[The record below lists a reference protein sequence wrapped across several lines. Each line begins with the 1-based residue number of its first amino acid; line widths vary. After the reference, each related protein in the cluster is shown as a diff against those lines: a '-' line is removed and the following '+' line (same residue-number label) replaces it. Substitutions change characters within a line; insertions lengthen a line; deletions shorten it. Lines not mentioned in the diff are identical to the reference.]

1 MRVFDKSDDRDWV
14 LMGLLAVLNLGSL
27 LTTMLGASELLPE
40 PMSYILG
47 FAVQVMLFTL
57 LAGFAGSHAPLR
69 KWLAVAV
76 FASAC
81 VYCSFFA
88 YYGQLQEGE
97 EQHRQLA
104 LAETRHAE
112 LVKAVYSE
120 AKLEGEGL
128 AREAQELDR
137 QATEEAARGSTTGTV
152 GYGPR
157 AKEMREKA
165 NEASLVAERH
175 QASVERLA
183 PLFEFDPNGL
193 SPKEIHSKDVAAWQA
208 APPEWTQGVPQPD
221 YKAYVDVMSQV
232 PFLAPIHRVQEGD
245 PVAMVALL
253 LAMLVDGMAILLGTA
268 IDKGRGQRSLEEVLG
283 SGILNFRNLVKVV
296 REAFATPEEA
306 IAHPRAIRL
315 MLRGPAAPFL
325 RAFEEGIHEENGAIV
340 MGTAA
345 PDESHRENWD
355 ILVTRLEELH
365 WLEFDADGA
374 RVVQHQRFKQW
385 LVERIR
391 DEERTDVHVGPEAPH
406 RLVLDDLPS
415 P

>member
-1 MRVFDKSDDRDWV
+1 MRLFDSSEDRDWV
-14 LMGLLAVLNLGSL
+14 LLGLLALLNVGSL
-27 LTTMLGASELLPE
+27 LTTVLGARELLPE

-47 FAVQVMLFTL
+47 FVVQAMLFTL

-97 EQHRQLA
+97 QQHRQLA

-112 LVKAVYSE
+112 LVKSVYSE
-120 AKLEGEGL
+120 AKLEGERL
-128 AREAQELDR
+128 EREAKELDR
-137 QATEEAARGSTTGTV
+137 QATEEAARGSTSGTV

-165 NEASLVAERH
+165 NQASLVAERH

-193 SPKEIHSKDVAAWQA
+193 SPKEVHSKDVAAWQA

-221 YKAYVDVMSQV
+221 YAAYVDVMSQV

-245 PVAMVALL
+245 PVAMVALM

-268 IDKGRGQRSLEEVLG
+268 IDKRRDQRSIGEVIG
-283 SGILNFRNLVKVV
+283 AQIATTKDAWAHVQ
-296 REAFATPEEA
+296 EALRPKKAAEA
-306 IAHPRAIRL
+306 ASTVIRL
-315 MLRGPAAPFL
+315 KLRGPAAPFL
-325 RAFEEGIHEENGAIV
+325 REFDRSIHEENGSLGLALLNHD
-340 MGTAA
+340 
-345 PDESHRENWD
+345 DETYKAGCEV
-355 ILVTRLEELH
+355 LVSRLAELH
-365 WLEFDADGA
+365 WLDAAGP
-374 RVVQHQRFKQW
+374 RIVQHERFKEY
-385 LVERIR
+385 LARRIR
-391 DEERTDVHVGPEAPH
+391 EEELTDVEVRPDAPH